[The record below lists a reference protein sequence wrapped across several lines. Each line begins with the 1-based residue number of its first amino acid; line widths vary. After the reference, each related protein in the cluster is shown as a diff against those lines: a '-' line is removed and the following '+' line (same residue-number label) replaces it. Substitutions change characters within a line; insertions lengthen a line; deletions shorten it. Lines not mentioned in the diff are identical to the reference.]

1 MADETSIDGGRLS
14 ASSPS
19 GGVNADA
26 RPAERENGTSL
37 ARMLQILDLITLARP
52 AITLEEISREVGYT
66 ASTSYRYVRELT
78 NAGLLAAIGGGRY
91 ALGARI
97 FELELL
103 ARRTDPVLGAASL
116 FVPGLLEHVPEGV
129 VLVCELRGSKAVY
142 VMAEKKPSTL
152 DLDPQRGT
160 AMDLF
165 RGSASKAILAHLP
178 KRRLARIFSES
189 REEIETAGLGTDWP
203 SFIKTINAL
212 RRRPFILSQG
222 EFDPRNFALSAPV
235 FYDTGNVA
243 GSLNIIMR
251 RKHYDETV
259 VNALA
264 PLLVKA
270 AEGINARLAHLA
282 AFQPAFPASA

>member
-1 MADETSIDGGRLS
+1 MAHEISSISRKSSDGTVL
-14 ASSPS
+14 AA
-19 GGVNADA
+19 VDVDT
-26 RPAERENGTSL
+26 RPVEREGGTSL
-37 ARMLQILDLITLARP
+37 ARMLQILDLITLSRP

-103 ARRTDPVLGAASL
+103 ARRTDPVLSAAGP
-116 FVPGLLEHVPEGV
+116 FVPGLLAQVPEGV

-178 KRRLARIFSES
+178 KRRLARIFAEF
-189 REEIETAGLGTDWP
+189 RGEITAAGLGTDWP
-203 SFIKTINAL
+203 SFAKSITSL
-212 RRRPFILSQG
+212 RRKPFILSLG

-251 RKHYDETV
+251 LKHYDEAV

-264 PLLVKA
+264 PSLIKA
-270 AEGINARLAHLA
+270 AEGINARLADLTA
-282 AFQPAFPASA
+282 SQPAFPASS